1 MIEKT
6 LTIKNES
13 GLHMRPAGEFAKLA
27 TKCTSD
33 VKIIHKEKTINAK
46 SVLNIMAAGI
56 KGGDEITIQC
66 DGANETEDL
75 QILVDAVEN
84 GLGE

>member
-1 MIEKT
+1 MVEKT
-6 LTIKNES
+6 LTIKNEA

-33 VKIIHKEKTINAK
+33 VKILHKDKTINAK

-56 KGGDEITIQC
+56 KFGEEITIQC
-66 DGANETEDL
+66 DGASEADDL
-75 QILVDAVEN
+75 QVLVEAVER

>member
-1 MIEKT
+1 MVEKT
-6 LTIKNES
+6 ITIKNQA

-33 VKIIHKEKTINAK
+33 VKIVHKEKVINAK

-56 KGGDEITIQC
+56 KCDDEITIQC
-66 DGANETEDL
+66 DGASEAEDL
-75 QILVDAVEN
+75 QVLVDAVES

>member
-1 MIEKT
+1 MVEKT
-6 LTIKNES
+6 LTIKNEA

-33 VKIIHKEKTINAK
+33 VKIIHKKKNINAK

-56 KGGDEITIQC
+56 KCGDEITIQC

>member
-1 MIEKT
+1 MVEKVM
-6 LTIKNES
+6 TIKNEA
-13 GLHMRPAGEFAKLA
+13 GLHMRPAGEFAKVA

-33 VKIIHKEKTINAK
+33 VKIVHKEKSINAK

-56 KGGDEITIQC
+56 KCGDEITIQC
-66 DGANETEDL
+66 TGDNETEDL
-75 QILVDAVEN
+75 KTLVDAVES

>member
-1 MIEKT
+1 MVEKT
-6 LTIKNES
+6 LTIKNEA

-33 VKIIHKEKTINAK
+33 VKIIHKEKNINAK

-56 KGGDEITIQC
+56 KCGDEITIQC

>member
-1 MIEKT
+1 MVEKT
-6 LTIKNES
+6 IIIKNEA

-33 VKIIHKEKTINAK
+33 VKIVHKEKNINAK

-56 KGGDEITIQC
+56 KCGDEITIQC
-66 DGANETEDL
+66 DGANEAEDL
-75 QILVDAVEN
+75 QLLADAVES